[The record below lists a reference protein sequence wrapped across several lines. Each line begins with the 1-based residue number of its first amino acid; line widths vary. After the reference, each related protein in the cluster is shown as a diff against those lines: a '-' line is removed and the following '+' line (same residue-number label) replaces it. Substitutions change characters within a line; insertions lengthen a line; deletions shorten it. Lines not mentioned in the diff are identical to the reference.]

1 MSRKTV
7 FPNID
12 GSISVGGKTALSSV
26 SLIRPNDTTAY
37 DAKDAIAN
45 SAAGAAVLL
54 FVNVAIKNGG
64 SGYITKVR
72 LFTSQ
77 STNVAIYRLQLY
89 TSTPTSI
96 NDNAP
101 FTLLIANQAKRV
113 GFIDAGPAN
122 TEGTGSDSA
131 NAMNA
136 DVRMPF
142 VCAAADTK
150 LYGILETLTAF
161 TPAALQTFFIELTV
175 EQN

>member
-7 FPNID
+7 FPNPD
-12 GSISVGGKTALSSV
+12 GSISVGGKTAVSSV
-26 SLIRPNDTTAY
+26 SFIRPNNVTAY
-37 DAKDAIAN
+37 DAKDAVAN
-45 SAAGAAVLL
+45 NATGAEVLL
-54 FVNVAIKNGG
+54 FVNAAAKNGG

-89 TSTPTSI
+89 SSAPTAV
-96 NDNAP
+96 NDNAA
-101 FTLLIANQAKRV
+101 FTLLIGNQAKRV
-113 GFIDAGPAN
+113 GFIDVGPAN